1 MATTRTMALGATG
14 VLAVVAAAVI
24 GATAGDHQGTPS
36 ADKNR
41 PGTSATS
48 TPTAG
53 GTGAATPPTSGTS
66 TPGSE
71 PSRTPPTST
80 STPTPDSITGTTG
93 PTSELL
99 PSASSAPTTTGYVL
113 PHPTTTDPAP
123 LVSTKMPK
131 SGVARGKLVS
141 GFPRALAP
149 PKGTAVE
156 SSSVAVTSDVL
167 QAALVATGGD
177 PDSILLHYRE
187 LLTERGFAE
196 QPTQAVE
203 NAPAIAFAK
212 GDDNVTVTTQ
222 EGKTYLLAILRP
234 TDAGD

>member
-24 GATAGDHQGTPS
+24 GATAGDHHGTTNADEGRPS
-36 ADKNR
+36 A
-41 PGTSATS
+41 SATS
-48 TPTAG
+48 RPTAG
-53 GTGAATPPTSGTS
+53 GGGGATTPPATGTPGQAGSASTTS
-66 TPGSE
+66 TAGS
-71 PSRTPPTST
+71 
-80 STPTPDSITGTTG
+80 DAGTTG

-113 PHPTTTDPAP
+113 PHPSTTEPDPLLSP
-123 LVSTKMPK
+123 TLPK
-131 SGVARGKLVS
+131 SGVARGRLVN

-149 PKGTAVE
+149 PKGTEVE
-156 SSSVAVTSDVL
+156 SSSVAVASNVL

-177 PDSILLHYRE
+177 PQSILLHYRE
-187 LLTERGFAE
+187 LLTERGYAE

-203 NAPAIAFAK
+203 NSPAIAFAK

-234 TDAGD
+234 KDAED